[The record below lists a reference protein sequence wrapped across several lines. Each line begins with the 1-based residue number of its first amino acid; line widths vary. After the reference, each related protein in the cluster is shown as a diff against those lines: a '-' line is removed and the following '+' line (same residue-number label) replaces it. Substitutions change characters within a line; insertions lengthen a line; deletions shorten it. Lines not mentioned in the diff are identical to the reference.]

1 MEKKEN
7 PKMRDGIKNNENTVV
22 NEIMSTYEGNSEQ
35 DRAEQIVFGWN
46 SIDAAASEIFAGI
59 HRTLLEGMPLFL
71 YKNSN
76 NKSDLVQAVVVR
88 NLDYENR
95 AMTDYGVGIITA
107 GYTMLYPHVDK
118 EYLTELAQDLEKW
131 KVDKKIV
138 EVYKKIIEKN

>member
-7 PKMRDGIKNNENTVV
+7 PKMRDGIKNNENTIV

-35 DRAEQIVFGWN
+35 DRAEQIVFGWQ
-46 SIDAAASEIFAGI
+46 SIDSAAADIFSSI
-59 HRTLLEGMPLFL
+59 HRSLLDGMPLFL

-76 NKSDLVQAVVVR
+76 NKSDLVQVVVVR
-88 NLDYENR
+88 NLDYDNR
-95 AMTDYGVGIITA
+95 QMTDYGMGIITA